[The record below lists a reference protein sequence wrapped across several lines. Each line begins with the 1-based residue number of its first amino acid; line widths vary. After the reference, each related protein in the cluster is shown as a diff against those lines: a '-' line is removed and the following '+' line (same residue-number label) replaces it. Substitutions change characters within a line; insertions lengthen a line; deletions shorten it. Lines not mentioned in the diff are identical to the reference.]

1 MCAILCIVGRAVFIL
16 PNYSFEYAV
25 RCRYSCSDTSCPP
38 HSMALPSCC
47 HPQDGC
53 ICARVTT
60 AVLFIIWPVCW
71 AIFMSVGYTLQHS
84 IYPNNDNDMIKLG
97 YIFSS
102 YAGFAVGVYII
113 CGGTYCCCLK
123 YKCNESISNVS
134 ETIILACAI
143 VMEILCVAFF
153 CIVGGAA
160 IIAGGNALKD
170 YDPKVLACGVSA
182 GRVCLAY
189 LLDGA
194 ICSVRFFCLIS
205 RFTMEI

>member
-16 PNYSFEYAV
+16 PNYSFENAV
-25 RCRYSCSDTSCPP
+25 RYSCSDSSCPP

-53 ICARVTT
+53 VCARVTT
-60 AVLFIIWPVCW
+60 AVLFIIWAVCW
-71 AIFMSVGYTLQHS
+71 AIFMGVGYTLQHS

-102 YAGFAVGVYII
+102 YAGFAVGVYIMWRHI
-113 CGGTYCCCLK
+113 LLLPK

-134 ETIILACAI
+134 ETIILACAL
-143 VMEILCVAFF
+143 VMEILCVAFL
-153 CIVGGAA
+153 CIVGGAEF
-160 IIAGGNALKD
+160 IAGGNALKD
-170 YDPKVLACGVSA
+170 YDPKVLAYGVSA

-189 LLDGA
+189 LLDAA
-194 ICSVRFFCLIS
+194 ICSVRFFVLLAVLLWK
-205 RFTMEI
+205 FN